1 MMLKTGSLDQF
12 MNVIGLKIV
21 SQLAII
27 HEETEAGKS
36 IPDITM
42 PVQAAC
48 AAVANLVQVGQD
60 TANASSD
67 EKFKQEMNVALEVVK
82 NSSVNLNQAAHLLKD
97 GSSSLEARNILI
109 DGTKGILS
117 GTSDLLFS
125 YDESEVKKIVR
136 VCNNVKDYMPNA
148 SVITHEA
155 DYQTYTKSVKSAVD
169 NLLIRIRARADD
181 LLIELNRQL
190 LKRSC
195 INIEDAVTS
204 IESVLKAIIDDNQ
217 EAEPLQNSRD
227 SFVGIVCEEL
237 EEIIRVLML
246 PFTETHD
253 ASQDHSLQNTSLC
266 HDFDKLRDHLVNA
279 QSDKEGYR
287 DKLIENVVSKGV
299 DISKKCDTTTQTDIA
314 NNYNSLQQHNRNL
327 KDNTDTDPSAQATKK
342 EMIDIMDNTEQVMQ
356 KQLAKQIAE
365 NFADPGSIIEELQNP
380 AVLKD
385 NEKTKLK
392 CAEFVNLSD
401 SLASTAED
409 VALFGS
415 DKLNLEQTEEIRSA
429 SRKLRK
435 VAPTVVNAAMASS
448 SNIENQSIRQF
459 SDGIATQ
466 WKDTASSLSKYV
478 DGAMDSHTLIAA
490 SEEAVEK
497 SANELSEAIESSNP
511 QGILSKAS
519 DFAKH
524 AGRVSTI
531 AKREVE
537 NSEDPIFSLKITED
551 QKALENDTVDLITCA
566 NVLAADTNDQVAKD
580 NLKVKKEMVRS
591 GVHNVR
597 KSLSDALDDEV
608 EQATEKVHEL
618 EVADVVKDAKPVI
631 PRIAEETVVEEVPVP
646 QEPVQREELDEQI
659 PDYLT
664 NPIAVNNFI
673 DCFLPTYF
681 MLMKKSITL
690 QLSSYKCHTGYPYF
704 TEAAR
709 SLRRETSRWSD
720 SDNDIIAT
728 ASKAAGLMGTMSKIV
743 EDGSDVTRKEIIQTA
758 KDIAKISDLF
768 VKYVEE
774 IARKCSDKRM
784 KENLK
789 VLLQRLPTIS
799 TQLKVVATVKA
810 TAVASGDEKSSRE
823 ANEVLVLNATNL
835 MNTIKETVSAAKAA
849 TIKIRTDSGQKVEWR
864 RNPAPKFY

>member
-1 MMLKTGSLDQF
+1 MRPFPSMTIQQILEPLAQQ
-12 MNVIGLKIV
+12 V

-314 NNYNSLQQHNRNL
+314 NNCNSLQQHNRNL

-385 NEKTKLK
+385 NEKIKLK

-646 QEPVQREELDEQI
+646 QEPVQREEPDEQI

-664 NPIAVNNFI
+664 NPIA
-673 DCFLPTYF
+673 
-681 MLMKKSITL
+681 
-690 QLSSYKCHTGYPYF
+690 
-704 TEAAR
+704 EAAR

-743 EDGSDVTRKEIIQTA
+743 EDGSDITRKEIIQTA

-849 TIKIRTDSGQKVEWR
+849 SIKIRTDSGQKVEWR